1 MSSLARH
8 PTHTRWRGPCW
19 PAASAT
25 VTLLS
30 RKRPTLCGAL
40 EAAFFDDGF
49 LGRGVTF
56 EHGVEALAVAIV
68 RGSID
73 DALQVTVVYVR
84 GSVELQ

>member
-1 MSSLARH
+1 V
-8 PTHTRWRGPCW
+8 
-19 PAASAT
+19 AAAAT
-25 VTLLS
+25 T
-30 RKRPTLCGAL
+30 T
-40 EAAFFDDGF
+40 FFDDGF
-49 LGRGVTF
+49 LERRVVF